1 MVSPP
6 DPFYHFPSSYANKL
20 PIGDGEQGGAQPVDV
35 VGVGQEGRQS
45 QVQDQDQRTAVE
57 AVQRSRAS

>member
-1 MVSPP
+1 
-6 DPFYHFPSSYANKL
+6 
-20 PIGDGEQGGAQPVDV
+20 VDV